1 MMDTNHK
8 KWNDQQ
14 QALRQAFNHSE
25 EYDKTI
31 NLFLNHHAM
40 VHSAVMSGSG
50 LWSFEDEIWQG
61 LTEKHIRQIPS
72 GGEHS
77 IAWIFWHLARIE
89 DVTMNLLLAGRP
101 QLFNQE
107 EWFDRLGIPFRDTG
121 NAMVGADVVILSEK
135 IDIDALR
142 SYRIAIGRRTRENV
156 MRLPASQLKQKVD
169 PARPNRV
176 IAEEAVVEE
185 ARGVLDYW
193 GGLTY
198 AGLLLMPPTRHNFIH
213 LNEALRVKKKV
224 TGRR

>member
-1 MMDTNHK
+1 MDPNHK

-14 QALRQAFNHSE
+14 QDLRQAFNHPE
-25 EYDKTI
+25 DHERAI
-31 NLFLNHHAM
+31 VLFLDHHAM

-61 LTEKHIRQIPS
+61 LTDKHIRQIPS

-77 IAWIFWHLARIE
+77 IAWIFWHLTRIE

-101 QLFNQE
+101 QLFYQDG
-107 EWFDRLGIPFRDTG
+107 WFDRLGIPFRDTG
-121 NAMVGADVVILSEK
+121 NAMTKADVVFLSDK
-135 IDIDALR
+135 INIDALR

-156 MRLPASQLKQKVD
+156 MQLPVSKIKQKVD
-169 PARPNRV
+169 PARLERV
-176 IAEEAVVEE
+176 IAEGAVVEE

-193 GGLTY
+193 GGLTH
-198 AGLLLMPPTRHNFIH
+198 AGLVLMPPTRHNFIH

-224 TGRR
+224 AGMG